1 MISVE
6 MEQVREWSM
15 SPRVKHEES
24 WNIGLGCW
32 ARVWGMTTEAPV
44 MREVGRDQA
53 TLSVCQWLGALW
65 VFTVFKPSGNT
76 PT

>member
-24 WNIGLGCW
+24 WNTGLGCW
-32 ARVWGMTTEAPV
+32 ARVWGMTTEAQRLAETKPHC
-44 MREVGRDQA
+44 
-53 TLSVCQWLGALW
+53 LSV
-65 VFTVFKPSGNT
+65 SG
-76 PT
+76 